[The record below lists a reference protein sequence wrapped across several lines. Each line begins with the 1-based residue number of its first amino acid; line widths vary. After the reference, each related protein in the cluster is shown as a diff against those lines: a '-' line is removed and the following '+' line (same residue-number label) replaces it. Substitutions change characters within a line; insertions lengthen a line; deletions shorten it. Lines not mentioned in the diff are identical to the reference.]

1 MNKEEIKQTVTDI
14 RHHLHTIPELAL
26 QEYKTSAYI
35 AEKMREFGFDVTAG
49 IGGTGVV
56 ATLKC
61 GDSDEMIGLRADF
74 DALPITE
81 DSDLPYRS
89 MHEGCFHGC
98 GHDSHAASLIGA
110 ALLLKESRNFNGTA
124 VFIFQPGEEPGVGAR
139 AMLDDGLLEK
149 FPIREIYGQHND
161 PLTPVG
167 RIGVRP
173 GMASSSEDDFWIT
186 IRGKGGHASAPHNT
200 KDPLVTA
207 CEVVNA
213 LQTIVSRNINPLEAG
228 TVSCCDIQ
236 TDGVLNAIPSTV
248 TIVGDCRTY
257 NKAVQKLI
265 EERMRTIVQHICE
278 MNGCEWEL
286 RYDHAF
292 VPLDNDPG
300 CVQKDDAEE
309 VLRRIMEADLLIYAT
324 PIYTWYCTA
333 EMKALLDR
341 QYCLNKYYGSAQGQL
356 IPRLSVAL
364 ITTHGYVDDYANEP
378 FETGIQRLCRHCHWD
393 YLGRYSVRDID
404 GLVDMQTE
412 NAVEG
417 AKQFA
422 ESLME
427 KLK

>member
-1 MNKEEIKQTVTDI
+1 MNNEEIKQTVIAI
-14 RHHLHTIPELAL
+14 RHHLHTIPELAMH
-26 QEYKTSAYI
+26 EYKTSAYI
-35 AEKMREFGFDVTAG
+35 AEKMKEFGFDVTTG

-61 GDSDEMIGLRADF
+61 GDSDEMVGLRADF

-81 DSDLPYRS
+81 QSGVPYAS
-89 MHEGCFHGC
+89 THEGCFHGC
-98 GHDSHAASLIGA
+98 GHDSHVATLMGA
-110 ALLLKESRNFNGTA
+110 ALMLKESRDFNGTA

-300 CVQKDDAEE
+300 CVQTVIDAAVKLCGEENVDPACPMMSASEDFAWYQEKVPGAFFFTGHKAPDNDNPYPLHNARYRYNDDAILLGSE
-309 VLRRIMEADLLIYAT
+309 V
-324 PIYTWYCTA
+324 
-333 EMKALLDR
+333 
-341 QYCLNKYYGSAQGQL
+341 
-356 IPRLSVAL
+356 
-364 ITTHGYVDDYANEP
+364 
-378 FETGIQRLCRHCHWD
+378 
-393 YLGRYSVRDID
+393 
-404 GLVDMQTE
+404 
-412 NAVEG
+412 
-417 AKQFA
+417 FA
-422 ESLME
+422 EIIRMRLPQ
-427 KLK
+427 